1 MSRTEVNDTL
11 YTEYA
16 EKVKRYVSGK
26 VIHRQDAEDIVSE
39 VFLKV
44 YRSFDTFDGE
54 KSSVS
59 TWIYTIA
66 RNTVTDYYRRQRP
79 TEELPDTYPVDT
91 RIDDDLLQK
100 EALSEL
106 VNALKAFDE
115 RLRYIIISKY
125 YRAQSLKTIAEH
137 LGISYAY
144 AKVLH
149 STALSELRKHLYRYY
164 D

>member
-1 MSRTEVNDTL
+1 MSTTQVKESL

-26 VIHRQDAEDIVSE
+26 VINRQDVEDIVSE

-59 TWIYTIA
+59 TWIYTIT
-66 RNTVTDYYRRQRP
+66 RNTVTDYYRRQKP

-91 RIDDDLLQK
+91 RIDDDLLRK
-100 EALSEL
+100 ETLSEL
-106 VNALKAFDE
+106 ADSLNALDE
-115 RLRYIIISKY
+115 RLRYIIISRY

-149 STALSELRKHLYRYY
+149 STALSELKKRLCK
-164 D
+164 

>member
-1 MSRTEVNDTL
+1 MSQIEARETL
-11 YTEYA
+11 YAEYA
-16 EKVKRYVSGK
+16 EKVNRYVSGK
-26 VIHRQDAEDIVSE
+26 VMNSHDAEDIVSD

-44 YRSFDTFDGE
+44 YQSFDTFDGE

-59 TWIYTIA
+59 TWIYTIT

-79 TEELPDTYPVDT
+79 TVELPEDYSVDTY
-91 RIDDDLLQK
+91 IDDDLLQK
-100 EALSEL
+100 EMLSEL

-125 YRAQSLKTIAEH
+125 YRAQSLKTIAES

-144 AKVLH
+144 AKILH
-149 STALSELRKHLYRYY
+149 STALSELRKRLCQ
-164 D
+164 

>member
-1 MSRTEVNDTL
+1 MNQIEAREAL

-16 EKVKRYVSGK
+16 EKVNRYVSGK
-26 VIHRQDAEDIVSE
+26 VMNRHDAEDIVSD
-39 VFLKV
+39 VFLKA
-44 YRSFDTFDGE
+44 YRAFDTFDGE

-79 TEELPDTYPVDT
+79 TVELSEDYSVDTY
-91 RIDDDLLQK
+91 IDDDLLQK
-100 EALSEL
+100 EMLSEL
-106 VNALKAFDE
+106 VNALKALDE

-125 YRAQSLKTIAEH
+125 FRAQSLKTIAER

-144 AKVLH
+144 AKILH
-149 STALSELRKHLYRYY
+149 STALSELRKRLCQ
-164 D
+164 